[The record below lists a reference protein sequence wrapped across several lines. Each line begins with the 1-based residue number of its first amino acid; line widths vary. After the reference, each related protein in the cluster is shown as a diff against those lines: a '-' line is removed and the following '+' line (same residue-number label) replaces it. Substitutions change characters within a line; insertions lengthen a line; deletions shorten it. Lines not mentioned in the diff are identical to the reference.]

1 MHGGLLSACYI
12 MQYANTVFIIW
23 ADLKQYRVI
32 CSLCRISVTYVDK
45 EGKDHKVMVPV
56 GKNLLEAA
64 HDNEI
69 DLEGASAV
77 WLNKYYSLR
86 ARTAK
91 LNFVAL

>member
-1 MHGGLLSACYI
+1 M
-12 MQYANTVFIIW
+12 
-23 ADLKQYRVI
+23 
-32 CSLCRISVTYVDK
+32 DK